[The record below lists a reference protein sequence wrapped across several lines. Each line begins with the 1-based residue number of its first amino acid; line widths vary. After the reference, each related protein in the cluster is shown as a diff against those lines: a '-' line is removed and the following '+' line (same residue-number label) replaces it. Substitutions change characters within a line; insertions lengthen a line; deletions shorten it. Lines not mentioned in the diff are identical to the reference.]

1 MKVRTVN
8 LRLLLTS
15 LALPILVGIAGALVT
30 ASGMDAFELLTK
42 PPLVPPAWVFSVVWT
57 ILYILMGVAVYNV
70 RISNSYNKSE
80 AMQYFYI
87 QLALNFLWV
96 VTFFRFGWLWVSVIV
111 LLALIVAIALTIK
124 NFGQISSTAA
134 RLMLPYLLW
143 CLFAL
148 YLNIGYAVLN

>member
-1 MKVRTVN
+1 MKIRTVN
-8 LRLLLTS
+8 LRILLTS

-30 ASGMDAFELLTK
+30 ASGMDAFDLLKK

-57 ILYILMGVAVYNV
+57 VLYILMGIAVYNV

-124 NFGQISSTAA
+124 NFGDVSSTAA

>member
-30 ASGMDAFELLTK
+30 ASGMDAFDFLIK
-42 PPLVPPAWVFSVVWT
+42 PPLVPPAWAFSVVWT
-57 ILYILMGVAVYNV
+57 VLYILMGVAGYQV
-70 RISNSYNKSE
+70 RISNAYNKSD
-80 AMQYFYI
+80 ALQYFYI

-96 VTFFRFGWLWVSVIV
+96 VVFFRFGWLWVSVIV
-111 LLALIVAIALTIK
+111 LMALIVAIALTVK
-124 NFGQISSTAA
+124 NFGQASSTAA

>member
-8 LRLLLTS
+8 LRLLLIS

-30 ASGMDAFELLTK
+30 ASGMDAFDFLIK
-42 PPLVPPAWVFSVVWT
+42 PPLVPPAWAFSVVWT
-57 ILYILMGVAVYNV
+57 VLYIFMGVASYQV
-70 RISNSYNKSE
+70 RISNAYNKSD
-80 AMQYFYI
+80 ALQYFYI

-96 VTFFRFGWLWVSVIV
+96 VVFFRFGWLWVSVIV
-111 LLALIVAIALTIK
+111 LMALIVAIALTVK
-124 NFGQISSTAA
+124 NFGQASSTAA

>member
-15 LALPILVGIAGALVT
+15 LALPLLVGIAGALVT
-30 ASGMDAFELLTK
+30 ASGMDAFQLLKK
-42 PPLVPPAWVFSVVWT
+42 PPLVPPGWVFGVVWT
-57 ILYILMGVAVYNV
+57 ILYVLMGVAVYNV
-70 RISNSYNKSE
+70 RISNSYDKSE

-96 VTFFRFGWLWVSVIV
+96 LVFFRFGWLWVSVIV
-111 LLALIVAIALTIK
+111 LVALIAAIVLTIRS
-124 NFGQISSTAA
+124 FGKISTTAA

>member
-15 LALPILVGIAGALVT
+15 LAFPLLVAICGGLVT
-30 ASGMDAFELLTK
+30 ASGMDAFDLLKK

-57 ILYILMGVAVYNV
+57 VLYVMMGVAHYLVKT
-70 RISNSYNKSE
+70 SNSYSVRE
-80 AMQYFYI
+80 ATQYFNI

-96 VTFFRFGWLWVSVIV
+96 VVFFRFGWLWAAVVV
-111 LLALIVAIALTIK
+111 LLGLIVALALTIK
-124 NFGQISSTAA
+124 EFGKISSGAS
-134 RLMLPYLLW
+134 RLLVPYFLW

>member
-30 ASGMDAFELLTK
+30 ASGMDAFELLKK

-57 ILYILMGVAVYNV
+57 VLYILMGVAVYNV
-70 RISNSYNKSE
+70 RIANSYSKSE

-124 NFGQISSTAA
+124 HFGDASSTAA